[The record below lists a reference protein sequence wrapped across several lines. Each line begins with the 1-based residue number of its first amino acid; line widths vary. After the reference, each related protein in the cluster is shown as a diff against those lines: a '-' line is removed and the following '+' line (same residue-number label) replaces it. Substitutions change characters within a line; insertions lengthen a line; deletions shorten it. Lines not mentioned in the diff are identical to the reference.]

1 MPTVGVRV
9 SVPVLEVQGISDPS
23 KVAATEQLLAGN
35 RLVSVTIVLSQP
47 NWLGRILVVL
57 PTCAGSQVVRLRLVI
72 LPGNKVLVSVT
83 ILSQPN

>member
-1 MPTVGVRV
+1 MPRVGVRV

-35 RLVSVTIVLSQP
+35 RLVTVTIVLSQP
-47 NWLGRILVVL
+47 NWLGRIWVVL
-57 PTCAGSQVVRLRLVI
+57 PTCAGSQVVRLRVVI